1 LRVTSAHGISG
12 LRHFGRGDRGRL
24 HPAESIRSGYVTDY
38 SYPEYSCGVRHF
50 PACARIPDR
59 DCRRPGAAQRLYVV
73 GATLPPRDEW
83 GNADAGGVREATRQA
98 VNHWIRTSGEY
109 DAVAD
114 FDLATRHP
122 GNPSRLL
129 PEYDS
134 GDGIHLSDAGNQAMA
149 DAVDVR
155 QLIEDSPSRSRCAR
169 RR

>member
-1 LRVTSAHGISG
+1 LPPDLPTPADAQAH
-12 LRHFGRGDRGRL
+12 
-24 HPAESIRSGYVTDY
+24 
-38 SYPEYSCGVRHF
+38 
-50 PACARIPDR
+50 
-59 DCRRPGAAQRLYVV
+59 AQCLNIV

-83 GNADAGGVREATRQA
+83 GNADAGGVGEVTRQA

-122 GNPSRLL
+122 ENPLRLL

-155 QLIEDSPSRSRCAR
+155 QLIEGSPSRSRCAR